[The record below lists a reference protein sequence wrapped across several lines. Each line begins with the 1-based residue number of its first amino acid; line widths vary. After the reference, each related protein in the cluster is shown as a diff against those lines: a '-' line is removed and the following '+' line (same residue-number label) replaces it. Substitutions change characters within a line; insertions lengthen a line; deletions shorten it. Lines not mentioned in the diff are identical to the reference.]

1 MITSASAI
9 TTSTGKVRQSTPL
22 PVASRE
28 KLTPHQINWDP
39 MGILAAYLADYSSA
53 NRAGVFFIAAGFSFA
68 QIVTVIVANLIQ
80 SGNDAAAL
88 APRSVVRIIVP
99 IAGF

>member
-1 MITSASAI
+1 
-9 TTSTGKVRQSTPL
+9 
-22 PVASRE
+22 
-28 KLTPHQINWDP
+28 

-88 APRSVVRIIVP
+88 APRSVVRIICLWLDSNMFPDISAFVE
-99 IAGF
+99 A